1 MKGNT
6 PSKNTKFEKRKAK
19 LVCKLANLFPFFK
32 DYLKILTPKANPLP
46 SKMLE
51 KRVEPTKYPIF
62 FMIVSCVVEG
72 FIKGVVIYASLQSP
86 SNPQIYRS
94 SVCASISSIAAIR
107 KAVAST
113 NC

>member
-62 FMIVSCVVEG
+62 FMIVSFVVEG
-72 FIKGVVIYASLQSP
+72 FIKGVVKYASLQTR
-86 SNPQIYRS
+86 RS
-94 SVCASISSIAAIR
+94 SQLFRARISLGRYKIGHS
-107 KAVAST
+107 VE
-113 NC
+113 